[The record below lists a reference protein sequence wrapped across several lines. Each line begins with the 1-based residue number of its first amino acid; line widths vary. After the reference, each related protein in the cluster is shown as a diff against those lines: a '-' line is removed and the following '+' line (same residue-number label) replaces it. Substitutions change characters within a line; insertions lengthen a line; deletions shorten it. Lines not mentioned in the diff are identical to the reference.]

1 MTTAARAAL
10 RPTALVLA
18 GAAGGAALAAALAL
32 APAGQDR
39 GAARPGHGSAAEVEA
54 DTKAAMEALDRLV
67 GRWDIEGQALDE
79 SGAVVGSFTGN
90 AHYSF
95 TLSDNFLMG
104 ETTLLNGGYVLD
116 QVDYIGFSPG
126 LGKYTHVMLTE
137 LDKSMIYQHGEW
149 IAGGDGLV
157 FAMAAPLDSPDGTP
171 RTIGLQYVFAGK
183 DVDVTMTM
191 QQGVAVPR
199 TVRMRLTPSKH
210 PAAPTGPGGMPTGG
224 NVRVVQQQGDPAKM
238 RAEMQQAM
246 AQMTA
251 QRQAVQSYFNQVS
264 GSIDGSAGSPAPDTS
279 SLFGGPR

>member
-1 MTTAARAAL
+1 
-10 RPTALVLA
+10 
-18 GAAGGAALAAALAL
+18 
-32 APAGQDR
+32 
-39 GAARPGHGSAAEVEA
+39 
-54 DTKAAMEALDRLV
+54 
-67 GRWDIEGQALDE
+67 
-79 SGAVVGSFTGN
+79 
-90 AHYSF
+90 
-95 TLSDNFLMG
+95 
-104 ETTLLNGGYVLD
+104 
-116 QVDYIGFSPG
+116 
-126 LGKYTHVMLTE
+126 MLTE

-264 GSIDGSAGSPAPDTS
+264 GSIDGSAGSPAPDAS
-279 SLFGGPR
+279 GLFGGPR